1 MTQQVN
7 RLAEGGNLDR
17 SVRIR
22 FWYDNK
28 ACEGYP
34 GDTLASALLANGVYL
49 VGRSFKYHRPR
60 GIYSAGAEEPN
71 ALVQLESG
79 ARTEPN
85 RRATEVELYEGLRAS
100 SQNCWPSVNF
110 DLGAISSK
118 LSRVLPAGF
127 YYKTFMWPASLW
139 MTYEKFIR
147 KSAGL
152 GKTPTAI
159 DPDNY
164 DKTFAHCD
172 VLVIGGGAAGIQAAW
187 AAGCAGARVM
197 LLDEKNEF
205 GGALLSEPSSHD
217 DCDDN
222 QWGQQWIEQK
232 MASLNKMKHVTVL
245 SRTTV
250 TGYYDYNFLVANQ
263 RINGHPQPHNDG
275 CKSKEWARE
284 RLWKIRA
291 KQVVLA
297 TGAFERPLVFADND
311 RPGVMLAGALR
322 SYINRYGVLPGKRI
336 VILTNNDSG
345 YLTASDAKNVGAE
358 VTVVD
363 IRQHSQLHYQGAMPQ
378 SEAVA
383 QTKKLGI
390 KVIENATIS
399 GVDFAQ
405 QKIRKAEVMSLSE
418 DGNAVV
424 GSVQTIDCDV
434 IGVSGGW
441 TPTLHLFSQAKG
453 MLKYR
458 DDLHCFVPAQTAIN
472 NPCFVAGACRASYQL
487 GDCLSEGF
495 DAGCAAAKAVG
506 FDTDHLTLD
515 TVPAPVQTAPI
526 RPLWILP
533 CDHPIGQG
541 KKKHFHELHN
551 DSTVADIEL
560 AAREGFE
567 SVEHLK
573 RYTTTGMGTD
583 QGKTSNINALSVM
596 SKLRNL
602 PIPQIGTT
610 TFRPPYTPLTLGAI
624 VGHDRRQLFL
634 QERKTAMQAWHDNN
648 AAVYE
653 DVGDWKRPYYFPKR
667 GESMHDAVQR
677 ECLAARNSC
686 ALLDASTL
694 GKIDLQGKDT
704 AQFLNMLYTNA
715 WSQLAPGRSRYGLM
729 LNEHGMVFDDGVTT
743 CVAENHYHMTTTSGG
758 AARVMNWIEEWLQ
771 TEWPDMEVYATS
783 VTEQWAVASLNG
795 PNARKLLADLTDL
808 PLDNEA
814 FPFMSMQAG
823 RVANIP
829 ARIYR
834 ISFTGELAFEIN
846 VPARYGL
853 ALWQALM
860 KSGKKYDICPYGT
873 EAMHIL
879 RAEKGFIIVGQDT
892 DGTMTP
898 MDLGMD
904 WIVSKKKSDFLGKRS
919 FTRIDTARSGRKQ
932 LVGLLT
938 ADPKLVL
945 PEGTHIVQAIQ
956 PKPPMKMLGHVSS
969 SYMSPNV
976 GRSIALA
983 SIKDGFNLK
992 GQTLDVAL
1000 LDGTHHKVTVTDP
1013 IFFDKQG
1020 ARTNG

>member
-7 RLAEGGNLDR
+7 RLPQGGRLER
-17 SVRIR
+17 GQRIH
-22 FWYDNK
+22 FWYDDK
-28 ACEGYP
+28 AYEGYL
-34 GDTLASALLANGVYL
+34 GDTLASALLANGVHL

-71 ALVQLESG
+71 ALVQLELG

-85 RRATEVELYEGLRAS
+85 RRATEIELYEGLRAS

-110 DLGAISSK
+110 DLGAISAK
-118 LSRVLPAGF
+118 LSRILPAGF

-139 MTYEKFIR
+139 LTYEKFIR

-152 GKTPTAI
+152 GKSPTEI
-159 DPDNY
+159 DPDSY

-172 VLVIGGGAAGIQAAW
+172 VLVVGGGPAGVQAAY

-205 GGALLSEPSSHD
+205 GGTLLSETALINGID
-217 DCDDN
+217 TN
-222 QWGQQWIEQK
+222 QWIEQK
-232 MASLNKMKHVTVL
+232 IAALNEMEQVTLL

-263 RINGHPQPHNDG
+263 RIAPHMGADNADRKQT
-275 CKSKEWARE
+275 KSTATSPKE

-311 RPGVMLAGALR
+311 RPGVMLAGAIR
-322 SYINRYGVLPGKRI
+322 SYINRYGVLPGKHI
-336 VILTNNDSG
+336 VILTNNDSA
-345 YLTASDAKNVGAE
+345 YLTAVAAKTSGA
-358 VTVVD
+358 VVHIVD
-363 IRQHSQLHYQGAMPQ
+363 VRHNLQSVAVRQ
-378 SEAVA
+378 A
-383 QTKKLGI
+383 QELGI
-390 KVIENATIS
+390 NIIENATIS
-399 GVDFAQ
+399 GVGYGKRQ
-405 QKIRKAEVMSLSE
+405 IQKAEIMSLSE
-418 DGNAVV
+418 DGCDVSGVA
-424 GSVQTIDCDV
+424 QTIDCDV
-434 IGVSGGW
+434 VGVSGGW
-441 TPTLHLFSQAKG
+441 TPIIHLFSQAKG
-453 MLKYR
+453 KLTYR
-458 DDLHCFVPAQTAIN
+458 DDLHCFVAAQAAVN
-472 NPCFVAGACRASYQL
+472 NPCIMAGASQASYRL
-487 GDCLSEGF
+487 DDCLSEGF
-495 DAGCAAAKAVG
+495 AAGCAAAKAVG
-506 FDTDHLTLD
+506 FKVSRLSSDARSGEPDTDPL
-515 TVPAPVQTAPI
+515 

-560 AAREGFE
+560 AMREGFE

-583 QGKTSNINALSVM
+583 QGKTSNINALTVM
-596 SKLRNL
+596 AKLRNL
-602 PIPQIGTT
+602 PIVEVGTT
-610 TFRPPYTPLTLGAI
+610 TFRPPYTPLTFGAI
-624 VGHDRRQLFL
+624 VGHERRQLFL
-634 QERKTAMQAWHDNN
+634 QQRKTAMHPWHDKMG
-648 AAVYE
+648 AVYE
-653 DVGDWKRPYYFPKR
+653 DVGDWKRPHYFPKLR
-667 GESMHDAVQR
+667 ESMDDAVQR
-677 ECLAARNSC
+677 ECLAARNAC

-704 AQFLNMLYTNA
+704 VKLLNMLYTNA
-715 WSQLAPGRSRYGLM
+715 WDQLAPGRCRYGLM

-743 CVAENHYHMTTTSGG
+743 CLAENHYHMTTTSGG
-758 AARVMNWIEEWLQ
+758 AARVMGWIEEWLQ
-771 TEWPDMEVYATS
+771 TEWPQMEVYATS

-795 PNARKLLADLTDL
+795 PYARKVLEQVIDMPDSLNNDS
-808 PLDNEA
+808 
-814 FPFMSMQAG
+814 FPFMSMREA
-823 RVANIP
+823 RVADIP

-860 KSGKKYDICPYGT
+860 DAGKQYDICPYGT
-873 EAMHIL
+873 EAMHVL

-892 DGTMTP
+892 DGTVTP

-919 FTRIDTARSGRKQ
+919 FTRTDTAKAGRKQ

-938 ADPKLVL
+938 EDPQFVL
-945 PEGTHIVQAIQ
+945 PEGSHVVEAVK
-956 PKPPMKMLGHVSS
+956 PKPPMAMLGHVSS

-976 GRSIALA
+976 GHSIAMAL
-983 SIKDGFNLK
+983 IKDGFNRK

-1000 LDGTHHKVTVTDP
+1000 IDGTSHKVQVTEP
-1013 IFFDKQG
+1013 LFFDKQG
-1020 ARTNG
+1020 ERIHG